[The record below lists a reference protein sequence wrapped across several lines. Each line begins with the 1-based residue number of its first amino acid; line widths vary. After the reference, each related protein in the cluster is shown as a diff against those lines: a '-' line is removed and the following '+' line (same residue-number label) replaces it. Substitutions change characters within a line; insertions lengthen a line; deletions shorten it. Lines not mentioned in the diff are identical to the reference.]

1 MANLFE
7 ISQELFL
14 IQTSIEDNG
23 GEIPDF
29 LLEQLEIAEEN
40 RDKKLQDY
48 TFVVKSLKS
57 QSELLR
63 EEAHR
68 LLKKAQQYD
77 KSVEVLKDRMLQ
89 NVIAFGPVKTA
100 LVKIATTRS
109 KAVEISDDS
118 LIPDMY
124 CRFKR
129 EPSKTDI
136 KNAIL
141 DGQDIPGA
149 SIVENIS
156 LRIS

>member
-29 LLEQLEIAEEN
+29 LLEQLEIAEQE

-48 TFVVKSLKS
+48 SFVVKSLKA

-100 LVKIATTRS
+100 LVKIATTKS

-118 LIPDMY
+118 LIPDIY

-136 KNAIL
+136 RNAIL